1 MAGQKC
7 SGDHSQH
14 ICAMAEEKNIQRIK
28 RLTTQPEYICLNCG
42 RVADLDDNLCKP
54 ALINAIGLDER

>member
-1 MAGQKC
+1 MAGQQC
-7 SGDHSQH
+7 TGDHSQH
-14 ICAMAEEKNIQRIK
+14 ICALAAEKRIEAIK
-28 RLTTQPEYICLNCG
+28 RLATEPQYICLNCG